1 MIDGHSRRDPTTD
14 RVECTGSKVVHL
26 TPHDDESMALYTVA
40 YYILS
45 CVRGWSCL
53 FSFLHFISHETIK

>member
-26 TPHDDESMALYTVA
+26 TPHEDESMALFTTFV
-40 YYILS
+40 LS
-45 CVRGWSCL
+45 AWVVL
-53 FSFLHFISHETIK
+53 SFLVPPVYFTRNN